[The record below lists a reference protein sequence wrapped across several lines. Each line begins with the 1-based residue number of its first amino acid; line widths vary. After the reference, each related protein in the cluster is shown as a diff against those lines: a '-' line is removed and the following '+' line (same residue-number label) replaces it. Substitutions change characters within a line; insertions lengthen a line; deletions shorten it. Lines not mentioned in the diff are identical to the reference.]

1 MNKIKWSLGTVAIAC
16 SVLFA
21 ACNRDQ
27 KKADA
32 APKANTEQAAGNN
45 AGLKLAYV
53 NGDTLNANYIFLKEQ
68 KAAYEKKQNAFENEM
83 QQKEKALQAE
93 AMAFQKKIQAGTM
106 SQAEGE
112 ATQKR
117 LGQQQQVLE
126 QRHQTITAQLMK
138 EQTEIQDEFQK
149 RLDAFLEKFNKEKKY
164 DFIFTY
170 SKAGG
175 QILYANKALDIT
187 KEVLD
192 AMNAESGSIPAE
204 SASNNPLL
212 KAGADAQK

>member
-1 MNKIKWSLGTVAIAC
+1 MNTMKWSLGAVAITC
-16 SVLFA
+16 TVLFA
-21 ACNRDQ
+21 ACNRSP
-27 KKADA
+27 KKADTA
-32 APKANTEQAAGNN
+32 AKANTEQTTEKNG
-45 AGLKLAYV
+45 GLKLAYV

-68 KAAYEKKQNAFENEM
+68 KAAFEKKQNAYESEM
-83 QQKEKALQAE
+83 QQKEKALQSE

-106 SQAEGE
+106 TQSEGE

-117 LGQQQQVLE
+117 LGQQQQALE

-138 EQTEIQDEFQK
+138 EQTEIQDEFQR
-149 RLDAFLEKFNKEKKY
+149 RLDAFLEKFNQEKKY

-187 KEVLD
+187 QEVLE
-192 AMNAESGSIPAE
+192 AMNAEGDKPSAPA
-204 SASNNPLL
+204 AANNPLL

>member
-1 MNKIKWSLGTVAIAC
+1 MNKIKWSLGAVAITC

-27 KKADA
+27 KKTGTAS
-32 APKANTEQAAGNN
+32 KANTEQTAEKS

-83 QQKEKALQAE
+83 QQKEKALQSE

-117 LGQQQQVLE
+117 LGQQQQALE

-138 EQTEIQDEFQK
+138 EQTEIQDAFQA

-175 QILYANKALDIT
+175 QILYANQALDIT

-192 AMNAESGSIPAE
+192 AMNAESGSLPAE
-204 SASNNPLL
+204 AASNNPLL
-212 KAGADAQK
+212 KAGAEAQK